1 MSLVNKVAGLKTV
14 KRLLKASAMFI
25 ITTIYFCCKTNKD
38 SNHSHRKVSSDC
50 VQMKQLFDFLLY
62 FKLAKFVEY

>member
-1 MSLVNKVAGLKTV
+1 
-14 KRLLKASAMFI
+14 MFI
-25 ITTIYFCCKTNKD
+25 ITTIYFFCKTNKD